1 MVDNLQKNFK
11 EEIGVLQGAKL
22 LTRALSE
29 IVDNPRQN
37 IEIAVITEKGSRF
50 VTAEELDK
58 LVTEIEEESTK
69 K

>member
-1 MVDNLQKNFK
+1 MV
-11 EEIGVLQGAKL
+11 QGAKL
-22 LTRALSE
+22 LTRALCE

-37 IEIAVITEKGSRF
+37 IEISVVTDKGTRF

-58 LVTEIEEESTK
+58 LVTDIEEEAK

>member
-1 MVDNLQKNFK
+1 M
-11 EEIGVLQGAKL
+11 
-22 LTRALSE
+22 LTRALCE

-37 IEIAVITEKGSRF
+37 IEISVVTEKGTRF

-58 LVTEIEEESTK
+58 LVSEIEEENK

>member
-1 MVDNLQKNFK
+1 VDNLQKHFK
-11 EEIGVLQGAKL
+11 EDIGVVQGAKL
-22 LTRALSE
+22 LTRALCE

-37 IEIAVITEKGSRF
+37 IEITVITEKGSRF

-58 LVTEIEEESTK
+58 LVADIEEETK